1 MQKFSLFLLLCGLVL
16 CLAACGPKETTPDDD
31 IVGDDWRTW
40 GTIQDTGTLTRGGD
54 STDVCICVSD
64 DGAKLYY
71 DLPEQELYGSV
82 VFPESIDGAAGCY
95 QDTDFTD
102 LDGDGNSDMPDAHCR
117 RRPAGRSGARRCRNT
132 RWRWRHPQWWTRR
145 CRDISLRK

>member
-1 MQKFSLFLLLCGLVL
+1 MRKFSLFLLLCGLVL
-16 CLAACGPKETTPDDD
+16 CQAACGPKETTPDD
-31 IVGDDWRTW
+31 IASDDWRTW

-82 VFPESIDGAAGCY
+82 VFPESIDGAACCY

-102 LDGDGNSDMPDAHCR
+102 LDGDGNSDMQMTFHVDGQYQTYVWYWNAVNSQFMDTL
-117 RRPAGRSGARRCRNT
+117 AE
-132 RWRWRHPQWWTRR
+132 
-145 CRDISLRK
+145 

>member
-82 VFPESIDGAAGCY
+82 VFPESRRLLSGHGFHRPGRRRQQRHAD
-95 QDTDFTD
+95 D
-102 LDGDGNSDMPDAHCR
+102 LQR
-117 RRPAGRSGARRCRNT
+117 RRPVPDVCVVLERGQRPVYGHAGGVRRS
-132 RWRWRHPQWWTRR
+132 
-145 CRDISLRK
+145 L

>member
-1 MQKFSLFLLLCGLVL
+1 MRKFSLFLLLCGLVL
-16 CLAACGPKETTPDDD
+16 CLAACGPKETTLDDD
-31 IVGDDWRTW
+31 IAGDDWRTW
-40 GTIQDTGTLTRGGD
+40 GTIQDTGTLTRGDD

-102 LDGDGNSDMPDAHCR
+102 LDGDGNSDMQMTFHVDGQCQTYVWYWNAVNGQFMDTL
-117 RRPAGRSGARRCRNT
+117 AE
-132 RWRWRHPQWWTRR
+132 
-145 CRDISLRK
+145 

>member
-1 MQKFSLFLLLCGLVL
+1 MRKFSILLLLCTLML
-16 CLAACGPKETTPDDD
+16 CLVACGNQGTTDDD

-54 STDVCICVSD
+54 STDACICVSD

-102 LDGDGNSDMPDAHCR
+102 LDDDGNSDMQMSFDQD
-117 RRPAGRSGARRCRNT
+117 GEYVTYVWYWNT
-132 RWRWRHPQWWTRR
+132 VRGEFMDTLA
-145 CRDISLRK
+145 D

>member
-1 MQKFSLFLLLCGLVL
+1 MRKFSLFLLLCGLVL
-16 CLAACGPKETTPDDD
+16 CLAACGPKETTPDDDD

-102 LDGDGNSDMPDAHCR
+102 LDGDGNSDMQMTFHVDGQCQTYVWYWNAVNGQFMDTL
-117 RRPAGRSGARRCRNT
+117 AE
-132 RWRWRHPQWWTRR
+132 
-145 CRDISLRK
+145 

>member
-1 MQKFSLFLLLCGLVL
+1 MRKFSLFLLLCGLVL

-31 IVGDDWRTW
+31 IAGDDWRTW
-40 GTIQDTGTLTRGGD
+40 GTIQDTGTLTRGDD

-102 LDGDGNSDMPDAHCR
+102 LDGDGNSDMQMTDDLPR
-117 RRPAGRSGARRCRNT
+117 RRPVPDVCVVLERGQRPVYGHAGGVRRS
-132 RWRWRHPQWWTRR
+132 Q
-145 CRDISLRK
+145 

>member
-1 MQKFSLFLLLCGLVL
+1 M
-16 CLAACGPKETTPDDD
+16 
-31 IVGDDWRTW
+31 
-40 GTIQDTGTLTRGGD
+40 
-54 STDVCICVSD
+54 CICVSD

-102 LDGDGNSDMPDAHCR
+102 LDGDGNSDMQMTFNVDGQYQTYGQRPVYGHAGGVR
-117 RRPAGRSGARRCRNT
+117 R
-132 RWRWRHPQWWTRR
+132 
-145 CRDISLRK
+145 SL

>member
-1 MQKFSLFLLLCGLVL
+1 MRKFSLFLLLCGLVL
-16 CLAACGPKETTPDDD
+16 CLAACGPKETAPDDDD

-40 GTIQDTGTLTRGGD
+40 GIIQDTGTLTRGGE
-54 STDVCICVSD
+54 SIDVCICVSD

-102 LDGDGNSDMPDAHCR
+102 LDGQYQTYVWYWNAVNGQFMDTLAE
-117 RRPAGRSGARRCRNT
+117 
-132 RWRWRHPQWWTRR
+132 
-145 CRDISLRK
+145 

>member
-1 MQKFSLFLLLCGLVL
+1 MRKLSLFLLLCGLVL

-31 IVGDDWRTW
+31 IAGDDWRTW

-82 VFPESIDGAAGCY
+82 VFPGVHRRSRRLLSGHG
-95 QDTDFTD
+95 FHRP
-102 LDGDGNSDMPDAHCR
+102 GR
-117 RRPAGRSGARRCRNT
+117 RR
-132 RWRWRHPQWWTRR
+132 QQ
-145 CRDISLRK
+145 